1 MRILHLH
8 SSFSPG
14 GKELRAAKLMNAFGG
29 GIEHVLVSGVPGQL
43 GAAKAIA
50 GHVQVAYPDDFP
62 ALSGRPGLTRLAEL
76 AQAMRG
82 FDLILTYNWGAMD
95 AVAAH
100 RLHARKLGLAPLIHH
115 EDGFNHDEADRLKLS
130 RNLYRR
136 FALAGAAA
144 VVVPSQ
150 VLERIALRQWGLAP
164 GRVHRIAN
172 GIRLGDFVRPPR
184 ADALPGLV
192 KQPGE
197 KWIGTMAGLRTVKNL
212 PALVD
217 ACQRMASGWKLV
229 ILGEGPERAAIE
241 ARIAALGMSGRMF
254 LPGHAPDPAAV
265 MPLFDL
271 FALSSHSEQF
281 PISVVEAM
289 ASARPVAA
297 PAVGD
302 IAAMV
307 SDENRAFIT
316 AKGDMAGLS
325 AAIVA
330 LTSDDTLRR
339 RIGQANL
346 AKAQAEYDEQTM
358 IDAYRRL
365 YGGGIGR
372 AEFP

>member
-62 ALSGRPGLTRLAEL
+62 ALSGRPGLTRLAGL

-100 RLHARKLGLAPLIHH
+100 RLHARRLGLAPLIHH
-115 EDGFNHDEADRLKLS
+115 EDGFNQDEADRLKLS

-136 FALAGAAA
+136 FALAGVAA

-150 VLERIALRQWGLAP
+150 VLERIALRQWGLTP
-164 GRVHRIAN
+164 DRVHRIAN
-172 GIRLGDFVRPPR
+172 GIRLGDFVRPPQ
-184 ADALPGLV
+184 ADALPGLA

-197 KWIGTMAGLRTVKNL
+197 KWIGTMAGLRAVKNL

-229 ILGEGPERAAIE
+229 IVGEGPERAAIE
-241 ARIAALGMSGRMF
+241 ARIAALGMAGQVF
-254 LPGHAPDPAAV
+254 LPGHTPDPAAV

-316 AKGDMAGLS
+316 AKGDIASLS
-325 AAIVA
+325 AAIAA
-330 LTSDDTLRR
+330 LTTDDALRSR
-339 RIGQANL
+339 VGQANL
-346 AKAQAEYDEQTM
+346 ARAQAEYDEQTM
-358 IDAYRRL
+358 IAAYRRL
-365 YGGGIGR
+365 YGGAIGR